1 MQTWEH
7 KQTKQMKNIYK
18 ALADFQQEV
27 PIIYKETQAYS
38 YKYADLPAIFTIIN
52 PLLKKHGLGFTQL
65 LKNTELETIVF
76 HCESGEELKSIVNIP
91 QDVELKGQ
99 NDFQVMG
106 SAITYLRRYT
116 LSAMLGLITDKDTDV
131 HGEQKKKPAPTL
143 QAPTAQAPQ
152 QMTDKQFEA
161 IKNLLNSD
169 KKEEQ
174 EKGVKNYE
182 LFLKPPYTMT
192 EAQRTELSQIYN
204 FIKA

>member
-1 MQTWEH
+1 
-7 KQTKQMKNIYK
+7 MKNIYK

-116 LSAMLGLITDKDTDV
+116 LSAMLGLITDKDTDAQ
-131 HGEQKKKPAPTL
+131 GEQKKKPVPVPAPAPQTPTAPT
-143 QAPTAQAPQ
+143 PPAPQ
-152 QMTDKQFEA
+152 PMTDKQFEA

-204 FIKA
+204 FLKA